1 MNKQQTIE
9 LLKQQL
15 PGFYSVDQVIDI
27 LKGIDEDTVKVVEF
41 NDELINTIVDEIA
54 DAGKDLIDDYELEIN
69 YREVELSSID
79 VNTKTIKK
87 CIVEAIDVYNR
98 P

>member
-27 LKGIDEDTVKVVEF
+27 LKGIDEDTVKIEI
-41 NDELINTIVDEIA
+41 NEELINTIVDEIA
-54 DAGKDLIDDYELEIN
+54 DAGRDLIDDYELEIN

-87 CIVEAIDVYNR
+87 CIVEAIDVYNQ

>member
-27 LKGIDEDTVKVVEF
+27 LKGIDEDSVKIEI
-41 NDELINTIVDEIA
+41 NEELINTIVDEIA

-79 VNTKTIKK
+79 VNTKAIKK
-87 CIVEAIDVYNR
+87 CIEEAIDTYNR

>member
-79 VNTKTIKK
+79 VNTKAIKR
-87 CIVEAIDVYNR
+87 CIQEAIDTFNR
-98 P
+98 S

>member
-27 LKGIDEDTVKVVEF
+27 LKGIDEDTVKIEI
-41 NDELINTIVDEIA
+41 NEELINTIVDEIA
-54 DAGKDLIDDYELEIN
+54 DAGRDLIDDYELEIN
-69 YREVELSSID
+69 YREVELSSVD

-87 CIVEAIDVYNR
+87 CIVEAIDVYNQ

>member
-15 PGFYSVDQVIDI
+15 PGFYSVDQVINI
-27 LKGIDEDTVKVVEF
+27 LNGIDEDTVKIEI
-41 NDELINTIVDEIA
+41 NEELINTIVDEIA
-54 DAGKDLIDDYELEIN
+54 DAGTDLIDDYELEIN

>member
-27 LKGIDEDTVKVVEF
+27 LKGIDEDTVKAEI
-41 NDELINTIVDEIA
+41 NEELINTIVDEIA
-54 DAGKDLIDDYELEIN
+54 DSGKDIIFDYELEIN
-69 YREVELSSID
+69 CREVELSSVD

-87 CIVEAIDVYNR
+87 CIIDAIDVYNR